1 MADFEN
7 YHTVQF
13 EKQNIYKASLTNAIL
28 RILPQDAPLKLQ
40 PFGHAFF
47 ENKFTLGL
55 MLAGIPFQLEL
66 GSDEILLANPLL
78 KSIPPESLP
87 KEIIIAAAEQLLEPK
102 ISFLSNL
109 LDSKIAIVS
118 ANDSFKTILSLDFTF
133 KDQDYEI
140 PLRLNFISLD
150 ALKKLQERLLNLKTA
165 PNNLDFY
172 IRLGFIAGEM
182 NLNSAELQS
191 LEIGDV
197 LIPEDFYL
205 AENKLKAH
213 LGLNELCFELKNSQ
227 ATLDSYSQKNFISQK
242 DNNMSDSNNTIDP
255 SSIDFK
261 VKFELDNKLMKL
273 NELNALKVGTVIAV
287 GADMQSPIQVVV
299 NDKCIASGK
308 IVDLGGTLG
317 IQITSLKA

>member
-7 YHTVQF
+7 YQVAQF

-40 PFGHAFF
+40 SFGHAFF
-47 ENKFTLGL
+47 ENKFTSGL

-66 GSDEILLANPLL
+66 GSDEILLDHPLL
-78 KSIPPESLP
+78 KSIPPEILP
-87 KEIIIAAAEQLLEPK
+87 KEILLAAIEQILEPK
-102 ISFLSNL
+102 ISFLSEL

-118 ANDSFKTILSLDFTF
+118 ANDSFKSIFSLDFTY
-133 KDQDYEI
+133 KDQNYEF
-140 PLRLNFISLD
+140 PLRLNFMSLE
-150 ALKKLQERLLNLKTA
+150 ALKKIQERLLHLKTA

-182 NLNSAELQS
+182 NLNSMELQS
-191 LEIGDV
+191 LENGDV
-197 LIPEDFYL
+197 LIPEAFYL
-205 AENKLKAH
+205 AENKLKAT
-213 LGLNELCFELKNSQ
+213 LGINELYFDFKHSQ
-227 ATLDSYSQKNFISQK
+227 AILKSYSQKNSISQK
-242 DNNMSDSNNTIDP
+242 DNKMDDSNNTIDP
-255 SSIDFK
+255 NSIDFT

-273 NELNALKVGTVIAV
+273 NELKALKEGSIIAI
-287 GADMQSPIQVVV
+287 GADMTSPIKILV
-299 NDKCIASGK
+299 NDKHIASGK

>member
-7 YHTVQF
+7 YQIVQF
-13 EKQNIYKASLTNAIL
+13 EKQNIYKASLTNAFL
-28 RILPQDAPLKLQ
+28 RVLPQDAPLKLQ
-40 PFGHAFF
+40 AFGHAFF

-66 GSDEILLANPLL
+66 GSDEILLAHPLL

-87 KEIIIAAAEQLLEPK
+87 KEILLAAIEQILEPK

-118 ANDSFKTILSLDFTF
+118 ANDSFKTIFSLDFTF

-165 PNNLDFY
+165 PNNLEFY

-182 NLNSAELQS
+182 NLNAAELQS
-191 LEIGDV
+191 LENGDV

-205 AENKLKAH
+205 AENKLKAN
-213 LGLNELCFELKNSQ
+213 LGLNKLCFDFKNSQ
-227 ATLDSYSQKNFISQK
+227 VILNSYSQKNSISQK

-261 VKFELDNKLMKL
+261 VRFELDNKLMKL
-273 NELNALKVGTVIAV
+273 NELNALKVGTVIAI
-287 GADMQSPIQVVV
+287 GADMQSPVQIVV
-299 NDKCIASGK
+299 NDKRIASGK